1 MRNSHDLSQRTL
13 DLCIAAFYLGRGLGE
28 GTPRNIKAAA
38 RRIASREAENSEK
51 GLDMKLSFITRFL
64 EERRRYW
71 NVLHEL
77 STYTD
82 RELQD
87 IGIDRADIHHIARQ
101 AARG

>member
-1 MRNSHDLSQRTL
+1 MEKERPGIST
-13 DLCIAAFYLGRGLGE
+13 AAM
-28 GTPRNIKAAA
+28 PRNTRNGRRTA
-38 RRIASREAENSEK
+38 RRGPN
-51 GLDMKLSFITRFL
+51 MKLSFITRFL

-101 AARG
+101 AARI

>member
-1 MRNSHDLSQRTL
+1 
-13 DLCIAAFYLGRGLGE
+13 
-28 GTPRNIKAAA
+28 
-38 RRIASREAENSEK
+38 
-51 GLDMKLSFITRFL
+51 MKLSSITRFL

-87 IGIDRADIHHIARQ
+87 IGIDRADIPHIARQ

>member
-1 MRNSHDLSQRTL
+1 
-13 DLCIAAFYLGRGLGE
+13 
-28 GTPRNIKAAA
+28 
-38 RRIASREAENSEK
+38 
-51 GLDMKLSFITRFL
+51 MKLSFITRFL

-82 RELQD
+82 RELHD

>member
-1 MRNSHDLSQRTL
+1 
-13 DLCIAAFYLGRGLGE
+13 
-28 GTPRNIKAAA
+28 
-38 RRIASREAENSEK
+38 
-51 GLDMKLSFITRFL
+51 MKLSFITRFL

-87 IGIDRADIHHIARQ
+87 IGIDRADIGHIARQ

>member
-1 MRNSHDLSQRTL
+1 
-13 DLCIAAFYLGRGLGE
+13 
-28 GTPRNIKAAA
+28 
-38 RRIASREAENSEK
+38 
-51 GLDMKLSFITRFL
+51 MKLSFITRFL

-71 NVLHEL
+71 SVLHEL
-77 STYTD
+77 SNYTD

>member
-1 MRNSHDLSQRTL
+1 V
-13 DLCIAAFYLGRGLGE
+13 
-28 GTPRNIKAAA
+28 AAA
-38 RRIASREAENSEK
+38 WRRNAREYQVAARPWKTEYAGINNK
-51 GLDMKLSFITRFL
+51 GPNMKLAFITRFL

-87 IGIDRADIHHIARQ
+87 IGIDRADIHNIARQ